1 MIYLEGISYDTFS
14 LPTCLSVFHSDA
26 GHLTEKSDVCS
37 FGLVYLE
44 LLSGKR
50 ATDNARPAGEQRL
63 VECARRELSSKRNC
77 LQVLDDNIRVEVQRK
92 NCPIHV

>member
-1 MIYLEGISYDTFS
+1 MRLMLYTEYSAPEYMG
-14 LPTCLSVFHSDA
+14 TC
-26 GHLTEKSDVCS
+26 HLTEKSDVCS